1 MEEAQFPLYEF
12 SMYNS
17 VILDSNTEYVPHQT
31 IVDVMSIML
40 SMLTAQTVYRLTV
53 TWLATGQANDVTRPR
68 YQQ

>member
-53 TWLATGQANDVTRPR
+53 T
-68 YQQ
+68 